1 MVYFSFLFGFG
12 LVFWMIGVASN
23 ISPYYGILSLLMG
36 AVFGCGVLVWKGGS
50 FMSLVLFLIYLGGML
65 VIFAYSA
72 TLVLEP
78 FPTAFSNWEGVI
90 NVFNYVLLVVVL
102 VFIGS
107 DWWCGMVDLGDKV
120 SDADSMS
127 VVRVDFV
134 GVSLFYYLGCV
145 VFLVAG
151 VGLLLTLFVVLVLIR
166 GLYRGA
172 VRVI

>member
-36 AVFGCGVLVWKGGS
+36 SVCGCGVLVWKGGS
-50 FMSLVLFLIYLGGML
+50 FISLVLFLIYLGGML

-78 FPTAFSNWEGVI
+78 FPTALANWEGVV

-102 VFIGS
+102 MFVGS
-107 DWWCGMVDLGDKV
+107 DLWCAVDFGDKM
-120 SDADSMS
+120 SDSDGLL
-127 VVRVDFV
+127 VVRVDYV

-166 GLYRGA
+166 GLYQGT

>member
-1 MVYFSFLFGFG
+1 MIYFSFLFGFG

-36 AVFGCGVLVWKGGS
+36 AVSGCGVLVWKGGS

-78 FPTAFSNWEGVI
+78 FPTALASWEGVI
-90 NVFNYVLLVVVL
+90 NVFNYVLLIVVL
-102 VFIGS
+102 MFVGS
-107 DWWCGMVDLGDKV
+107 DLWCGVVDLGDKM
-120 SDADSMS
+120 SDSDGLS

-166 GLYRGA
+166 GLYQGA

>member
-12 LVFWMIGVASN
+12 LVFWMVGVASN
-23 ISPYYGILSLLMG
+23 VSPYYGIMSLLMG

-50 FMSLVLFLIYLGGML
+50 FLSLVLFLIYLGGML

-78 FPTAFSNWEGVI
+78 FPAALAGWEGVV
-90 NVFNYVLLVVVL
+90 NVFNYVLLASVL
-102 VFIGS
+102 MLMGS
-107 DWWCGMVDLGDKV
+107 DLWLGLVELGDKTV
-120 SDADSMS
+120 DADGLS
-127 VVRVDFV
+127 VVRVDF
-134 GVSLFYYLGCV
+134 GGMSLFYYTGCV
-145 VFLVAG
+145 MFFIAG
-151 VGLLLTLFVVLVLIR
+151 AGLLLTLFVVLVLVR

>member
-1 MVYFSFLFGFG
+1 MIYFSFLLGFG

-50 FMSLVLFLIYLGGML
+50 FISLVLFLIYLGGML

-78 FPTAFSNWEGVI
+78 FPAAFSNWEGVI
-90 NVFNYVLLVVVL
+90 NVFNYIFLVVVL
-102 VFIGS
+102 MLIGS
-107 DWWCGMVDLGDKV
+107 DLWWGVVEVGDGV
-120 SDADSMS
+120 ADFDGVS
-127 VVRVDFV
+127 VVRVDF
-134 GVSLFYYLGCV
+134 GGLSLFYYLGCV
-145 VFLVAG
+145 MFLVAG

-166 GLYRGA
+166 GLSRGT